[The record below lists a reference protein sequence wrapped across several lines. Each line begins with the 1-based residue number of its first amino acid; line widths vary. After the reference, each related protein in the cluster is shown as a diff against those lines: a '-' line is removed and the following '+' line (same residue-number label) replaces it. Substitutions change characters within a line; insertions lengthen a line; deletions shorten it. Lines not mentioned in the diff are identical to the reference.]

1 MIKLCKWLLFS
12 VLSFFCLSQKAS
24 AQVTDL
30 SVEFTGT
37 QPAEVLVGSA
47 FAITGRVFHVDANST
62 NVPGGETVIATV
74 ELKDPDGQIISTH
87 IQTWDGFTSAT
98 PNPELDNDDV
108 TTARQV
114 IFFMPWYQA
123 QKWTETALWSVTIR
137 VQGAALENNP
147 LNNQVTHTFSLVIP
161 NLQVTAVSTQSDDYL
176 PGSDIYPVV
185 VVRNDAAVRTQEGV
199 FFPLVVRLLENGII
213 VDQESVTLPSTP
225 LGLTP
230 SLEAETDTPQI
241 TMPPL
246 RLPGDANPD
255 SAWSIEAVVDPAFA
269 AGDQIIH
276 ETVED
281 AEGSDNRMEI
291 PVIVDPGV
299 VTLAVE
305 QDSFYGDTGTYRG
318 LDPVRISFT
327 IRHTGTSLLTGDF
340 TARVLLSE
348 DDSFMGSEDFVLRE
362 FDVGENGLGANLR
375 PNETIHLDWIQ
386 QLPDNLEGDYYLG
399 VTIANQDFPLDNTP
413 VITLVSEN
421 SGITNL
427 VTESARMSERP
438 HASRDGRLVVYEQT
452 DQNGVQQIFYQD
464 LVVGGP
470 STLISSSFLN
480 PNIGGN
486 GDSLRPRISGDGT
499 TIVFHSKAYDL
510 IPGDGNDHED
520 IFLYKI
526 YNQQII
532 RAEGLG
538 GTEPNEGSFYPDIN
552 RDGNFVVFESD
563 ATNLSTNGNSSTGRQ
578 VFLWDL
584 TNPLDP
590 QIKSLT
596 QGNKASKT
604 PKIDDNASNVVFV
617 SDATDLSD
625 QNFTNDV
632 DTNGE
637 TDVFLLRLE
646 DNYLARVNRPSD
658 SFLGLFASNIEAMG
672 GPSDQVEIS
681 GDGETIVFRSEA
693 TNLLLL
699 KGISSIRVD
708 RGGVGYFGN
717 PSIVVTD
724 SNGTGSGAIL
734 SLSNGINSYGQIQ
747 SSGVR
752 IVNPGINYVDPIVSV
767 IPDPNFPA
775 PRDTAVI
782 TAFISHPEGDIY
794 RVKTTDVLLSQT
806 NIPLNRVSEKNEVG
820 GNMPSREPSISEDGR
835 TIVYATKSSNFLDSN
850 VTRSDGRVYFS
861 NPTEQATATAI
872 LVGGIGEIEIQNPG
886 LGYQNGFLK
895 IEDFS
900 GNGSGAIASYQ
911 VDTLG
916 RISSILMVSE
926 GENYD
931 LDTTTVSVDNPRG
944 GTSFEAGLIRFEQV
958 AGSIADRTGGALVHR
973 VEMVNN
979 GAGYQEAVATARGLD
994 SLISIQGDGVDIDQ
1008 DGYPDAKIDQTK
1020 IHIGSRG
1027 EVFLEQSFGI
1037 EILSTA
1043 SLANTTLTIADTN
1056 RTIEVDFAINA
1067 TTALTTV
1074 GYTAGDSL
1082 TDIRD
1087 RITNIIRTQWA
1098 FPQSLLSGPQIENNA
1113 SGSTSFTFS
1122 ALTGKF
1128 TTNNPSS
1135 VLITPRSNML
1145 FSGSGFTR
1153 ATPVIAPAP
1162 SIFGFSEVLTSS
1174 NIDSTGSNRPSL
1186 IVPADN
1192 ETDDIYLFDLDTNES
1207 ERVSLSSF
1215 GFPVN
1220 YLPSMASTM
1229 PSNRFPIISGDGRH
1243 IFFSSDAEGQA
1254 GLAFTTSN
1262 QNSLDGNNV
1271 RDIYHRNRQLSKL
1284 ANSLTDVQ
1292 ILFPSSE
1299 LNFSFGSSAT
1309 IPVVVDVKE
1318 NISAVSFM
1326 GIFVDNDFV
1335 GYMSSFSVGNTLNT
1349 GRYTYLLNNSNF
1361 YNSQVTGQGTHE
1373 ISVLAF
1379 DRRSNVVGSSSTI
1392 ITMNNFEGSL
1402 NPTVEMVDPVF
1413 DSITSTSTIPL
1424 LAKGSDADGNFIG
1437 VQFYVNGKPEGKKLF
1452 RASSESPEATNY
1464 TLQWSPQQPGN
1475 FSFFALGWDNSGNYV
1490 SSAIYNISSTTG
1502 SDPPAVEITK
1512 PFKTIDLNS
1521 SFIVLDS
1528 TTGSIIDVNLTEPIG
1543 SGYFT
1548 MPNVS
1553 VTGLGAGAKITP
1565 IVDWNVSSLDYGKV
1579 TKLTV
1584 ASSGQG
1590 YDLLDT
1596 SIRVT
1601 PVVQSTKLGEEASI
1615 STYYELN
1622 ASGDL
1627 QSTRYYIGTR
1637 FDGKLQTGSGY
1648 VTAPN
1653 FRPRTIST
1661 PGRLPL
1667 RPPSTGET
1675 TTSVLPLDVTLPAPP
1690 SYPAARISGGFNH
1703 SPLYL
1708 EANVSSQNANIS
1720 EVRLSING
1728 EVSEESVKTSPPYV
1742 FPVYLDDPMEY
1753 SIVVLVKDDNGNVS
1767 SSEPLTFDCREM
1779 VESSPIA
1786 FFEGPKEESL
1796 QVGSTMTLTAMASSE
1811 SGINNVEFFLDAK
1824 SLGFAQKQNDSNF
1837 YSMVVDLTSMS
1848 EGAHEVSMVARDF
1861 LGNQVG
1867 SFPDSMTNIQS
1878 KLNKILKIRSASN
1891 VGLPNGSILAPKTST
1906 LLGFQQG
1913 DLTSYEKGSIVNV
1926 FIKAESSA
1934 TSELA
1939 EIKLFSNGT
1948 PVDFTGQ
1955 NGTFESLMH
1964 DPQSTSHELGYYEF
1978 SFEANSTGIKNIS
1991 VTLIDNYGNQ
2001 NVIDETIQIQVIG
2014 NVGSTP
2020 SVINLTSPYKPQMGQ
2035 VWQPG
2040 ERDIDEYSVDEITS
2054 ITLGSSI
2061 PIVAFAIDEDKDF
2074 ETLRFFVDNIPL
2086 TDEIGIPLTVPFP
2099 DQHPFS
2105 TVWEANETGI
2115 FNFYAMG
2122 KDKTGNI
2129 SMSNLSTVEVLPT
2142 FDQVPDKPY
2151 FSGNRKL
2158 ALATASLT
2166 SDGKILNV
2174 NIIAGENG
2182 NGYISE
2188 PKVVFDNFGTGGSGA
2203 SAIAKIDPLSKQV
2216 IEIEIVDHGNNY
2228 QIAPKIYLQGGFVD
2242 LVASGAHAVAE
2253 VIRLLGPPFDPPT
2266 AGIADTFVS
2275 FSGFGYSSA
2284 PNVTVVHP
2292 RGIEA
2297 SLSAVM
2303 EPSPFFG
2310 QQVASLRI
2318 DNPGQNYNPINLNE
2332 ITFSGGLGI
2341 ESETFESTVND
2352 PDGAIIK
2359 TEFVAAGG
2367 GFFWKF
2373 EDRALPPFKGEWN
2386 GPVPGEYHLFSI
2398 AHDNLGNISTSQ
2410 KIVQNV
2416 VRPLAPLVSFAPLNV
2431 ALATPVFTSS
2441 GSISNIILD
2450 YNGSGYNT
2458 VPQVFIDGD
2467 GEGASASAVINYE
2480 TGEVVSVVILNSGT
2494 GYSDAQ
2500 IYFIGGLEKGKNE
2513 PEVVLGETIS
2523 LRASALDHD
2532 GQVVRLSLV
2541 IDGDKV
2547 NPKQADDILDP
2558 QFQPGSFQYNGSDPE
2573 YIVQYTPNS
2582 LGFIELMVE
2591 AVDDEGKSTYSN
2603 PLRYKIT
2610 NGSVPIVEM
2619 VTPIPNSKWSIGY
2632 DQNRSIRLVA
2642 NASDPDWAFN
2652 NDVNETSKINGV
2664 MFFAN
2669 DRFAGEGQRIPFTS
2683 HYFFDWLPKSAG
2695 AYKINAYV
2703 VDSQGGFT
2711 YLDQIEDLPNVNTNR
2726 GNIAVSAPVEVEII
2740 PRTDSKLPFVD
2751 LVYPSEDMQITS
2763 NSEIRLVAVAS
2774 DPDDSVETIQ
2784 LFVNGEAYGAEIN
2797 TDKSNSFSAQSFGLN
2812 WGPLGKTGIF
2822 SLMVRAKDTSGNLSF
2837 SSPVFVSV
2845 SVGNDYSPIISLGPL
2860 SGSYQV
2866 GSIVSLSA
2874 TGVDVANSSSGF
2886 GVIEEVR
2893 FFANGIQ
2900 LGTPDFQFPY
2910 LQNWFPE
2917 TRGTYELFAQVRDNE
2932 NNVRVSPIELVEIKD
2947 FELITF
2953 DMTDVELEQQEGRYG
2968 VYDGST
2974 ISVSVSASGESTELS
2989 RLNNVTLYANGK
3001 VAGSM
3006 RSVPVFYGN
3015 GILQKISY
3023 TIDWN
3028 VDYTNYADKN
3038 GQVLLVAYSEDP
3050 EIFSNTQ
3057 LINIFS
3063 PDPYNPASIA
3073 TNLGISMDSSERA
3086 KFDTLVSQ
3094 NNQDVQK
3101 AYSLYLQQLTSSS
3114 LLSQYIDIVA
3124 AHHITLGYFHNSYTS
3139 FIEGKAFIIP
3149 TSDQWLRNYIDLLL
3163 FSPEYQSAFGPVP
3176 YMVGAASRANSI
3188 DYGQNRRNFVR
3199 QCYQNKYSK
3208 ETSLQQT
3215 IQGSSRMLSFWENY
3229 EDGYWELRGG
3239 RPDDSIDSP
3248 PRRDAMP
3255 IEQTGGDNNFSS
3267 GNLTVNEIVGYL
3279 GPESGHCA
3287 VDLIFNLAKEY
3298 SLEGGLPY
3306 IIGSEPYRES
3316 IYKIVV
3322 LLFILMEEEA
3332 RSFSPSEIESLTTLS
3347 VDQAISKILIDYRY
3361 QLKFNQIINEATEL
3375 NFDWKITDWFGHF
3388 FDLEYPWIF
3397 HAQIGW
3403 LYYSKATLDEGFWAY
3418 SEGLGWWW
3426 SNKPQFSIDAAIGK
3440 NHRYVF
3446 LSRENEWVALDFSA
3460 SNGTKRY
3467 YSFSLNDYIDF

>member
-1 MIKLCKWLLFS
+1 MIKLSKLLFFS
-12 VLSFFCLSQKAS
+12 ILSFFCLGQKAS

-30 SVEFTGT
+30 SIEFTGT

-62 NVPGGETVIATV
+62 AVPSGETVIATV

-87 IQTWDGFTSAT
+87 IQTWDGFTPAT
-98 PNPELDNDDV
+98 PNPELDNDNV

-114 IFFMPWYQA
+114 IFSIPWSQA

-147 LNNQVTHTFSLVIP
+147 TNNQATHTFSLVIP
-161 NLQVTAVSTQSDDYL
+161 NLQVTSLATQFNDYL
-176 PGSDIYPVV
+176 PGTDIYPLV
-185 VVRNDAAVRTQEGV
+185 VVRNDSAVRTQEGV
-199 FFPLVVRLLENGII
+199 FFPLVVRLLENGTI
-213 VDQESVTLPSTP
+213 VDEESVILPFASG
-225 LGLTP
+225 GLTP
-230 SLEAETDTPQI
+230 VLEAESDTGEI

-246 RLPGDANPD
+246 RLPDNANPN
-255 SAWSIEAVVDPAFA
+255 STWSVEAVVDPSFETI
-269 AGDQIIH
+269 GHIIH
-276 ETVED
+276 ETIED
-281 AEGSDNRMEI
+281 GEGSDNRMEI
-291 PVIVDPGV
+291 PLFVDPGE
-299 VTLAVE
+299 VTLSVD
-305 QDSFYGDTGTYRG
+305 QDSFYGDTGTFRG
-318 LDPVRISFT
+318 LDPVRISFS
-327 IRHTGTSLLTGDF
+327 IRHTGTSLLTGEF

-348 DDSFMGSEDFVLRE
+348 DDSFTDNEDFVLRE
-362 FDVGENGLGANLR
+362 FNVGESGLGANLR
-375 PNETIHLDWIQ
+375 PNETINLDWIQ

-399 VTIANQDFPLDNTP
+399 VTIANQNFPLDNTP

-421 SGITNL
+421 NGITSL
-427 VTESARMSERP
+427 VTDTSGMAERP
-438 HASRDGRLVVYEQT
+438 HTSNDGRFVVYEQT
-452 DQNGVQQIFYQD
+452 DLNGYQQIYYHD
-464 LVVGGP
+464 LVVGGSP
-470 STLISSSFLN
+470 TLISSSFLN
-480 PNIGGN
+480 PNTGAN
-486 GDSLRPRISGDGT
+486 GDSLRPRISGDGS
-499 TIVFHSKAYDL
+499 TIVFHSIASNL
-510 IPGDGNDHED
+510 VPGDGNNHED
-520 IFLYKI
+520 VFLYKI

-532 RAEGLG
+532 RAEGFG
-538 GTEPNEGSFYPDIN
+538 GNEANEGSFYPDIN
-552 RDGNFVVFESD
+552 QDGNFVVFESD
-563 ATNLSTNGNSSTGRQ
+563 ATNLNSNGNSSTGRQ
-578 VFLWDL
+578 IFLWDL

-625 QNFTNDV
+625 RNFTNDV

-658 SFLGLFASNIEAMG
+658 TFLGFFASNIEAMG

-699 KGISSIRVD
+699 KGISNIRVD

-734 SLSNGINSYGQIQ
+734 SLSSGINSYGQIQ

-752 IVNPGINYVDPIVSV
+752 IVHPGINYVDPIVSV

-775 PRDTAVI
+775 PRDTALV

-794 RVKTTDVLLSQT
+794 RVKTSDVLLSQS
-806 NIPLNRVSEKNEVG
+806 NIPLSRVSEKNEVG

-835 TIVYATKSSNFLDSN
+835 TIVYATKSSNLLDSN

-872 LVGGIGEIEIQNPG
+872 LVGGIGEVEIQNPG

-916 RISSILMVSE
+916 RISSILMVSG

-931 LDTTTVSVDNPRG
+931 LDTTIISVDNPRG
-944 GTSFEAGLIRFEQV
+944 GTGFEAGAIRFEQV
-958 AGSIADRTGGALVHR
+958 AGSVANRTGGALVHR

-979 GAGYQEAVATARGLD
+979 GAGYQEVVTTARGLD
-994 SLISIQGDGVDIDQ
+994 TLISIQGDGVDIDQ
-1008 DGYPDAKIDQTK
+1008 DGYPDAKIDQSK
-1020 IHIGSRG
+1020 IHIGSQG
-1027 EVFLEQSFGI
+1027 EVFLEQSFDV

-1043 SLANTTLTIADTN
+1043 SLANTTLTIADKTG
-1056 RTIEVDFAINA
+1056 TIAVDFVLNAA
-1067 TTALTTV
+1067 TTLTTV
-1074 GYTAGDSL
+1074 GYTASDSL

-1087 RITNIIRTQWA
+1087 RIINIIRTQWA
-1098 FPQSLLSGPQIENNA
+1098 FPESLLSGPQIENNS
-1113 SGSTSFTFS
+1113 SGDTTFTFS

-1135 VLITPRSNML
+1135 ILITPKSNML
-1145 FSGSGFTR
+1145 FSGFGFTR
-1153 ATPVIAPAP
+1153 ATPVIAPSP
-1162 SIFGFSEVLTSS
+1162 SIFGFSEVLTAG
-1174 NIDSTGSNRPSL
+1174 NFDSAGSNRSSL
-1186 IVPADN
+1186 TVLTDN
-1192 ETDDIYLFDLDTNES
+1192 ETDDIYLFDLDTNEN

-1220 YLPSMASTM
+1220 YIPSTASTM

-1243 IFFSSDAEGQA
+1243 IFFSSDAEGEA

-1262 QNSLDGNNV
+1262 QNSLDGNNA
-1271 RDIYHRNRQLSKL
+1271 RDIYHRNRQLSKV
-1284 ANSLTDVQ
+1284 ANNLTDVQ

-1318 NISAVSFM
+1318 NISAVSYV

-1335 GYMSSFSVGNTLNT
+1335 GFMSSFSAGNILNT

-1392 ITMNNFEGSL
+1392 ITMNDFEGSL

-1437 VQFYVNGKPEGKKLF
+1437 VQFYVNGQPEGKKLF

-1490 SSAIYNISSTTG
+1490 SSTIYNISSTTG

-1548 MPNVS
+1548 MPKVS
-1553 VTGLGAGAKITP
+1553 VTGLGTGAKITP
-1565 IVDWNVSSLDYGKV
+1565 IVDWNISSLDYGKI

-1584 ASSGQG
+1584 ESSGQG

-1601 PVVQSTKLGEEASI
+1601 PVVQSTKLGEEATI

-1637 FDGKLQTGSGY
+1637 FDGKLLTGSGY
-1648 VTAPN
+1648 VTAPK

-1667 RPPSTGET
+1667 EPPSTGET
-1675 TTSVLPLDVTLPAPP
+1675 TTNVLPLDVTLPAPP

-1779 VESSPIA
+1779 IESSPIA

-1811 SGINNVEFFLDAK
+1811 SGINNVEFFLNAK
-1824 SLGFAQKQNDSNF
+1824 SLGFAEKQNDSNF
-1837 YSMVVDLTSMS
+1837 YSMVVDLKSMS
-1848 EGAHEVSMVARDF
+1848 EGAHEVSLVARDF

-1867 SFPDSMTNIQS
+1867 SFPDSMTNIES
-1878 KLNKILKIRSASN
+1878 KLNKILNIRSASS
-1891 VGLPNGSILAPKTST
+1891 VGSPNGSILAPKTST

-1926 FIKAESSA
+1926 LIKAEPSD
-1934 TSELA
+1934 TSEIA

-1948 PVDFTGQ
+1948 PVDFTGP
-1955 NGTFESLMH
+1955 NGIFESLMH

-1978 SFEANSTGIKNIS
+1978 SFEADTTGTKNIS

-2001 NVIDETIQIQVIG
+2001 NVIDETIKIQVIG

-2020 SVINLTSPYKPQMGQ
+2020 SIINLMSPYKPQMGR

-2086 TDEIGIPLTVPFP
+2086 TDELGIPLTVPFP

-2122 KDKTGNI
+2122 KDKSGNI

-2166 SDGKILNV
+2166 SGGKISKV

-2216 IEIEIVDHGNNY
+2216 REIEIVDHGNNY
-2228 QIAPKIYLQGGFVD
+2228 QIAPKIYLEGGFTD

-2253 VIRLLGPPFDPPT
+2253 VIRLLVPPFDPPY
-2266 AGIADTFVS
+2266 GIADTFVS

-2292 RGIEA
+2292 RGTEA

-2352 PDGAIIK
+2352 SDGAIIK

-2416 VRPLAPLVSFAPLNV
+2416 VMPLAPVVSFAPLNV

-2450 YNGSGYNT
+2450 YNGSGYNS

-2480 TGEVVSVVILNSGT
+2480 TGEVVSVVISNSGT

-2500 IYFIGGLEKGKNE
+2500 VYFIGGLEKGKNE

-2541 IDGDKV
+2541 INGDKV

-2582 LGFIELMVE
+2582 LGFIELMIE
-2591 AVDDEGKSTYSN
+2591 AVDDEGKITYSN

-2610 NGSVPIVEM
+2610 NGSVPTVEM
-2619 VTPIPNSKWSIGY
+2619 ITPMEGSKWSIGY
-2632 DQNRSIRLVA
+2632 DQNHPIRLVA
-2642 NASDPDWAFN
+2642 DARDPDWAFN

-2683 HYFFDWLPKSAG
+2683 HYSLDWLPKSEG
-2695 AYKINAYV
+2695 VYKINAYAI
-2703 VDSQGGFT
+2703 DSQGGFT
-2711 YLDQIEDLPNVNTNR
+2711 YLDQIEDLPNVNSNR
-2726 GNIAVSAPVEVEII
+2726 GNITVSAPIELEVI
-2740 PRTDSKLPFVD
+2740 PRTDSKLPQVD
-2751 LVYPSEDMQITS
+2751 LVYPNEDLQITS
-2763 NSEIRLVAVAS
+2763 TSEIRLVAAAS

-2784 LFVNGEAYGAEIN
+2784 FFVNGEPYGADLSF
-2797 TDKSNSFSAQSFGLN
+2797 DKSRSSNSQSFGVN
-2812 WGPLGKTGIF
+2812 WGPKGKTGIF
-2822 SLMVRAKDTSGNLSF
+2822 SIMVRAEDASGNLSY
-2837 SSPVFVSV
+2837 SSPVILSV
-2845 SVGNDYSPIISLGPL
+2845 SSGNDFLPRIELGNL
-2860 SGSYQV
+2860 SDSYQL
-2866 GSIVSLSA
+2866 GSVVNLFA
-2874 TGVDVANSSSGF
+2874 TGVDEANSSSKY
-2886 GVIEEVR
+2886 GVIEEVS
-2893 FFANGIQ
+2893 FFVNGAR
-2900 LGTPDFQFPY
+2900 LGLPDKQYPY
-2910 LQNWFPE
+2910 LQDWLPE
-2917 TRGTYELFAQVRDNE
+2917 NSGTYELFAQVLDNE
-2932 NNVRVSPIELVEIKD
+2932 NNVMVSPLRTVEI
-2947 FELITF
+2947 E
-2953 DMTDVELEQQEGRYG
+2953 DVELISFNIAEMELEEKDGIFG
-2968 VYDGST
+2968 LYDGST
-2974 ISVSVSASGESTELS
+2974 ISISVSADGESTELS
-2989 RLNNVTLYANGK
+2989 RLTTVSLYANGK
-3001 VAGSM
+3001 LLGNM
-3006 RSVPVFYGN
+3006 QSVPVFYAN
-3015 GILQKISY
+3015 GILKKISY
-3023 TIDWN
+3023 TFAWN
-3028 VDYTNYADKN
+3028 VDYANYADKN
-3038 GQVLLVAYSEDP
+3038 GQILLIAVSNDP
-3050 EIFSNTQ
+3050 SVYSNTRVV
-3057 LINIFS
+3057 NVFT

-3073 TNLGISMDSSERA
+3073 GALGVPMDSLERA
-3086 KFDTLVSQ
+3086 KFDDLLAQNSQ
-3094 NNQDVQK
+3094 DPKESMIDYLNQIG
-3101 AYSLYLQQLTSSS
+3101 SSS

-3124 AHHITLGYFHNSYTS
+3124 AHKISLGYFHKSYAS
-3139 FIEGKAFIIP
+3139 FLEAKNFIA
-3149 TSDQWLRNYIDLLL
+3149 TTTDQWLRGYIDYLL
-3163 FSPEYQSAFGPVP
+3163 FSSEYQSAFGPVP
-3176 YMVGAASRANSI
+3176 YLVGAASRSSSI
-3188 DYGQNRRNFVR
+3188 NYAENRRNFVR
-3199 QCYQNKYSK
+3199 QCYKNKYAK
-3208 ETSLQQT
+3208 ETSFQQLM
-3215 IQGSSRMLSFWENY
+3215 QGSSRMLSFWENY
-3229 EDGYWELRGG
+3229 EPGYWEILGG
-3239 RPDDSIDSP
+3239 RPDESIDSP
-3248 PRRDAMP
+3248 PRRDSMP

-3279 GPESGHCA
+3279 GPEAGHCA
-3287 VDLIFNLAKEY
+3287 VDLIFNLSKEY
-3298 SLEGGLPY
+3298 RLEGGLPY
-3306 IIGSEPYRES
+3306 ILGSDPYRDNV
-3316 IYKIVV
+3316 YKIVV
-3322 LLFILMEEEA
+3322 LFFILMEDELS
-3332 RSFSPSEIESLTTLS
+3332 SFSSSEVARLTTLS
-3347 VDQAISKILIDYRY
+3347 FDQAMLSILSDYRY
-3361 QLKFNQIINEATEL
+3361 QLKFNQFINESEPRGNA
-3375 NFDWKITDWFGHF
+3375 WKETKWFGYF
-3388 FDLEYPWIF
+3388 EDNSYPWVYHIEL
-3397 HAQIGW
+3397 GW
-3403 LYYSKATLDEGFWAY
+3403 LYYGGATLNGGFWLF
-3418 SEGLGWWW
+3418 SDKLGWLWTD
-3426 SNKPQFSIDAAIGK
+3426 KAQFSYDSENGK
-3440 NHRYVF
+3440 DYRLIFH
-3446 LSRENEWVALDFSA
+3446 SRENTWIALA
-3460 SNGTKRY
+3460 SSGSTPATRY
-3467 YSFSLNDYIDF
+3467 YSYKLGEYISF

>member
-1 MIKLCKWLLFS
+1 MNKLCKLFLFS
-12 VLSFFCLSQKAS
+12 VLSFFCFDQKAS

-30 SVEFTGT
+30 SIEFTGT

-47 FAITGRVFHVDANST
+47 FAITGRVFHIDANST
-62 NVPGGETVIATV
+62 DVPGGETVIATV

-87 IQTWDGFTSAT
+87 IQTWDGFTPAT
-98 PNPELDNDDV
+98 PNPELDNDSL
-108 TTARQV
+108 TTTKQV
-114 IFFMPWYQA
+114 IFSIPWSQA

-147 LNNQVTHTFSLVIP
+147 ANNQATHTFSLVIP
-161 NLQVTAVSTQSDDYL
+161 NLQVTSLATQFNDYL
-176 PGSDIYPVV
+176 PGTDIYPVV
-185 VVRNDAAVRTQEGV
+185 VVRNDSAVRTQEGV
-199 FFPLVVRLLENGII
+199 FFPLVVRLLQNGTVI
-213 VDQESVTLPSTP
+213 DEESVVLPFAEG
-225 LGLTP
+225 GLTP
-230 SLEAETDTPQI
+230 SIEAETDTGEI

-246 RLPGDANPD
+246 RLPADASPD
-255 SAWSIEAVVDPAFA
+255 STWTIQAVVDPAFA
-269 AGDQIIH
+269 VPEHIIH
-276 ETVED
+276 ETIED
-281 AEGSDNRMEI
+281 GEGSDNRMAI
-291 PVIVDPGV
+291 PITVDPGN
-299 VTLAVE
+299 VTLTVE
-305 QDSFYGDTGTYRG
+305 QDSFYGDIGTFNG
-318 LDPVRISFT
+318 LDPIRISFS
-327 IRHTGTSLLTGDF
+327 IRHTGTALLSGEF

-348 DDSFMGSEDFVLRE
+348 DDAFTDSDDFVLRE
-362 FDVGENGLGANLR
+362 FNVGQSGLGANLR
-375 PNETIHLDWIQ
+375 PNETIYLDWIQ

-399 VTIANQDFPLDNTP
+399 VTIANQNFPLDNTP

-421 SGITNL
+421 NGITSL
-427 VTESARMSERP
+427 VTDTSGMAERP
-438 HASRDGRLVVYEQT
+438 HTSKDGRFVVYEQT
-452 DQNGVQQIFYQD
+452 DENGIQQIYYQD
-464 LVVGGP
+464 LVVGGA
-470 STLISSSFLN
+470 STLISNSFLN
-480 PNIGGN
+480 PNTGAN
-486 GDSLRPRISGDGT
+486 GDSLRPRISGDGS
-499 TIVFHSKAYDL
+499 TIVFHSIASNL
-510 IPGDGNDHED
+510 VPGDGNNHED
-520 IFLYKI
+520 VFLYKI

-532 RAEGLG
+532 RAEGFG
-538 GTEPNEGSFYPDIN
+538 GNEANEGSFYPDIN
-552 RDGNFVVFESD
+552 QDGNFVVFESD
-563 ATNLSTNGNSSTGRQ
+563 ATNLNSNGNSSTGRQ
-578 VFLWDL
+578 IFLWDL

-590 QIKSLT
+590 QVKSLT
-596 QGNKASKT
+596 QGNKASKA

-625 QNFTNDV
+625 RNFTSDV
-632 DTNGE
+632 DTNGV

-646 DNYLARVNRPSD
+646 DNYLTRVNRPSD
-658 SFLGLFASNIEAMG
+658 TFLGIFASNIEAMG

-775 PRDTAVI
+775 PRDSAVVR
-782 TAFISHPEGDIY
+782 AFISHPEGDIY
-794 RVKTTDVLLSQT
+794 RVRTSDALLLQT

-835 TIVYATKSSNFLDSN
+835 TIVYATKSSNLLDSN
-850 VTRSDGRVYFS
+850 VTRSDGKVYFS

-911 VDTLG
+911 VDTWG
-916 RISSILMVSE
+916 RISSILMVSG

-931 LDTTTVSVDNPRG
+931 LDTTTISVDNPRG
-944 GTSFEAGLIRFEQV
+944 GTGFEAGVIRFEQV
-958 AGSIADRTGGALVHR
+958 AGSVANRTGGALVHR

-994 SLISIQGDGVDIDQ
+994 SLVSIQGDGVDIDQ
-1008 DGYPDAKIDQTK
+1008 DGHPDAKIDQSK
-1020 IHIGSRG
+1020 IHIGSQG
-1027 EVFLEQSFGI
+1027 EVFLEQSFDV
-1037 EILSTA
+1037 EILSTT

-1056 RTIEVDFAINA
+1056 RIIEVDFALNA
-1067 TTALTTV
+1067 ATALTTV

-1082 TDIRD
+1082 TDIRG

-1098 FPQSLLSGPQIENNA
+1098 FPGSLQSGPQIENNA
-1113 SGSTSFTFS
+1113 SGGASFTFS

-1135 VLITPRSNML
+1135 ILITPKSNML

-1174 NIDSTGSNRPSL
+1174 NIDSTSSNRPYL
-1186 IVPADN
+1186 LVPTDN
-1192 ETDDIYLFDLDTNES
+1192 ETDDVYLFDLDTNET

-1220 YLPSMASTM
+1220 YIPSTASTM

-1243 IFFSSDAEGQA
+1243 VFFSSDAEGEA

-1271 RDIYHRNRQLSKL
+1271 RDIYHRNRQLSKV
-1284 ANSLTDVQ
+1284 ANNLTDVE

-1335 GYMSSFSVGNTLNT
+1335 GFMSSFGAGNTLNT

-1379 DRRSNVVGSSSTI
+1379 DSQSNVVGSSSTI
-1392 ITMNNFEGSL
+1392 ITMNDFEGSL

-1437 VQFYVNGKPEGKKLF
+1437 VQFYVNGQPEGKKLF

-1502 SDPPAVEITK
+1502 SDPPAVEITQ
-1512 PFKTIDLNS
+1512 PFQTIDLNS

-1548 MPNVS
+1548 MPKVS
-1553 VTGLGAGAKITP
+1553 VTGLGTGAKITP
-1565 IVDWNVSSLDYGKV
+1565 IVDWDVGSLDYGKV

-1584 ASSGQG
+1584 ESPGQG
-1590 YDLLDT
+1590 YDSVDT

-1601 PVVQSTKLGEEASI
+1601 PVVQSTKLGEEARV

-1627 QSTRYYIGTR
+1627 QSTRYYIGER
-1637 FDGKLQTGSGY
+1637 FDGKLLTGSGY
-1648 VTAPN
+1648 VTAPT

-1667 RPPSTGET
+1667 ESPSLGEST
-1675 TTSVLPLDVTLPAPP
+1675 TNVLPFDVSLPAPP
-1690 SYPAARISGGFNH
+1690 SYPTARISGGFNH

-1708 EANVSSQNANIS
+1708 EANVSSQISNIA

-1753 SIVVLVKDDNGNVS
+1753 SIVVLVKDDNGNIS
-1767 SSEPLTFDCREM
+1767 SSKSLTFDCREM

-1824 SLGFAQKQNDSNF
+1824 SLGFAEKQNDSNF
-1837 YSMVVDLTSMS
+1837 YSMVVDLKSLS
-1848 EGAHEVSMVARDF
+1848 EGAHEVSLVARDF

-1867 SFPDSMTNIQS
+1867 SFPESMTNIQS
-1878 KLNKILKIRSASN
+1878 KLNKTLNIRSASN
-1891 VGLPNGSILAPKTST
+1891 VGLPDGSILAPKTST
-1906 LLGFQQG
+1906 LLGFQQD

-1926 FIKAESSA
+1926 LIKAESSV
-1934 TSELA
+1934 TSEIA
-1939 EIKLFSNGT
+1939 EIKLFSNGR
-1948 PVDFTGQ
+1948 PVDFTGP
-1955 NGTFESLMH
+1955 NGIFESLMH
-1964 DPQSTSHELGYYEF
+1964 DPQSTSHGLGYYEF
-1978 SFEANSTGIKNIS
+1978 SFEANSTGTKNIS

-2001 NVIDETIQIQVIG
+2001 NVIDETIKIQVIG

-2020 SVINLTSPYKPQMGQ
+2020 SIINLTSPYKPQMGR

-2040 ERDIDEYSVDEITS
+2040 ERDIDEYAVDEITS

-2061 PIVAFAIDEDKDF
+2061 PIVAFATDEDKDF
-2074 ETLRFFVDNIPL
+2074 ETLRFFVDNTPL
-2086 TDEIGIPLTVPFP
+2086 TDEIGVPITVPFP

-2105 TVWEANETGI
+2105 TLWEANETGI

-2122 KDKTGNI
+2122 KDKSGNI
-2129 SMSNLSTVEVLPT
+2129 SISNLSTVEVLPA
-2142 FDQVPDKPY
+2142 FDQVPDQPY

-2166 SDGKILNV
+2166 ADGKISNV
-2174 NIIAGENG
+2174 NIISGENG
-2182 NGYISE
+2182 NGYTSE
-2188 PKVVFDNFGTGGSGA
+2188 PKVIFENFGTGGSGA

-2216 IEIEIVDHGNNY
+2216 REIEIVNHGNNY

-2253 VIRLLGPPFDPPT
+2253 VTGLLPPFFSPPH
-2266 AGIADTFVS
+2266 GIAATFVS

-2292 RGIEA
+2292 SGTEA

-2352 PDGAIIK
+2352 SDGAIIK

-2373 EDRALPPFKGEWN
+2373 ENRALPPYKGEWN

-2416 VRPLAPLVSFAPLNV
+2416 VMPLAPVVSFAPLNV
-2431 ALATPVFTSS
+2431 ALATPVFNSS
-2441 GSISNIILD
+2441 GGISNIVLD

-2458 VPQVFIDGD
+2458 VPQIFIDGD
-2467 GEGASASAVINYE
+2467 GEGASATAVINYE
-2480 TGEVVSVVILNSGT
+2480 TGEVVSVVISNSGT

-2500 IYFIGGLEKGKNE
+2500 VYFIGGLEKEKNE

-2523 LRASALDHD
+2523 LRASALDYD
-2532 GQVVRLSLV
+2532 GQVVRLALV
-2541 IDGDKV
+2541 INGDKV

-2582 LGFIELMVE
+2582 LGFIELMIE
-2591 AVDDEGKSTYSN
+2591 AVDDEGKITYSN

-2610 NGSVPIVEM
+2610 NGSVPTVEM
-2619 VTPIPNSKWSIGY
+2619 ITPIEGSKWSIGY

-2642 NASDPDWAFN
+2642 DARDPDWAFN

-2669 DRFAGEGQRIPFTS
+2669 DRFAGEGQRIPYTS
-2683 HYFFDWLPKSAG
+2683 HYSLDWLPKSEG
-2695 AYKINAYV
+2695 VYKINAYAI
-2703 VDSQGGFT
+2703 DSQGGFT
-2711 YLDQIEDLPNVNTNR
+2711 YLGQIEDLPNVNTNR
-2726 GNIAVSAPVEVEII
+2726 GNITVSAPIEVEVI
-2740 PRTDSKLPFVD
+2740 PRTDSKLPIVD
-2751 LVYPSEDMQITS
+2751 LVYPSEDLQITS
-2763 NSEIRLVAVAS
+2763 TSEIRLVAAAS

-2784 LFVNGEAYGAEIN
+2784 FFVNGEPYGAELSL
-2797 TDKSNSFSAQSFGLN
+2797 DKSRSSNSQSFAVN
-2812 WGPLGKTGIF
+2812 WGPEGKTGIF
-2822 SLMVRAKDTSGNLSF
+2822 SLMVRAEDASGNLSF
-2837 SSPVFVSV
+2837 SPPVILSV
-2845 SVGNDYSPIISLGPL
+2845 SSGNNYLPMVELGNV
-2860 SGSYQV
+2860 SDSYQV
-2866 GSIVSLSA
+2866 GSLVNLSA
-2874 TGVDVANSSSGF
+2874 TGVDEANSNSMY

-2893 FFANGIQ
+2893 FFINGEL
-2900 LGTPDFQFPY
+2900 LGSPDLQYPY
-2910 LQNWFPE
+2910 LQDWRPE
-2917 TRGTYELFAQVRDNE
+2917 NSGIYDLFAQVRDNE
-2932 NNVRVSPIELVEIKD
+2932 NNVMVSSLKSVEIED
-2947 FELITF
+2947 VDLITF
-2953 DMTDVELEQQEGRYG
+2953 NMAEVELEEQEGIYG
-2968 VYDGST
+2968 LYDGST
-2974 ISVSVSASGESTELS
+2974 VSVSVRADGESTELS
-2989 RLNNVTLYANGK
+2989 RLNIVSLYANGK
-3001 VAGSM
+3001 LLGNM

-3023 TIDWN
+3023 TFEWN
-3028 VDYTNYADKN
+3028 VDYANYADKY
-3038 GQVLLVAYSEDP
+3038 GQILLIAVSSDP
-3050 EIFSNTQ
+3050 DVFSNTQ
-3057 LINIFS
+3057 LVNVFT
-3063 PDPYNPASIA
+3063 PDPYNPAGIA
-3073 TNLGISMDSSERA
+3073 DALGVAMDSSERA
-3086 KFDTLVSQ
+3086 KFDNLLTL
-3094 NNQDVQK
+3094 NNQDAKK
-3101 AYSLYLQQLTSSS
+3101 ALVAYLNEISASS

-3124 AHHITLGYFHNSYTS
+3124 AHKISLGYFHKSYAS
-3139 FIEGKAFIIP
+3139 FLEAKNFIAI
-3149 TSDQWLRNYIDLLL
+3149 TSDQWLRGYIDYLL

-3176 YMVGAASRANSI
+3176 YLVGSASRANSI
-3188 DYGQNRRNFVR
+3188 NYSENRRNFVQ
-3199 QCYQNKYSK
+3199 QCFQNKYSK
-3208 ETSLQQT
+3208 NTTFQQL

-3229 EDGYWELRGG
+3229 EPGYWEIRGG

-3279 GPESGHCA
+3279 GPEAGHCA
-3287 VDLIFNLAKEY
+3287 VDLIFNLSKEY
-3298 SLEGGLPY
+3298 KLEGGLPY
-3306 IIGSEPYRES
+3306 ILGSDPLRENV
-3316 IYKIVV
+3316 YKIVV
-3322 LLFILMEEEA
+3322 LLFILMEDDLS
-3332 RSFSPSEIESLTTLS
+3332 SFSSSEIASLTTLS
-3347 VDQAISKILIDYRY
+3347 FDQAMLSILNDYRY
-3361 QLKFNQIINEATEL
+3361 QLKFNQFMKESEPTRDSWRRTE
-3375 NFDWKITDWFGHF
+3375 WFGF
-3388 FDLEYPWIF
+3388 FIDTTYPWVY
-3397 HAQIGW
+3397 HVDLGW
-3403 LYYSKATLDEGFWAY
+3403 LFYGHATSSDGFWAY
-3418 SEGLGWWW
+3418 CEGLGWWW
-3426 SNKPQFSIDAAIGK
+3426 SNKTQFSLDSTNGK
-3440 NHRYVF
+3440 NNRYIF
-3446 LSRENEWVALDFSA
+3446 LSKENNWVALDFSKA
-3460 SNGTKRY
+3460 PPTKRY
-3467 YSFSLNDYIDF
+3467 YSYNLGEYISF

>member
-1 MIKLCKWLLFS
+1 MNKLSKLLLFS
-12 VLSFFCLSQKAS
+12 FLSFFCLGQIAS

-30 SVEFTGT
+30 SIEFTGT

-87 IQTWDGFTSAT
+87 IQTWDGFTPNT

-108 TTARQV
+108 TTTKQV
-114 IFFMPWYQA
+114 IFSIPWSQA
-123 QKWTETALWSVTIR
+123 QKWTESALWSVTIR

-147 LNNQVTHTFSLVIP
+147 ANNQATHTFSLVIP
-161 NLQVTAVSTQSDDYL
+161 NLQVTSLNTQFSDYL
-176 PGSDIYPVV
+176 PGSDIYPTV
-185 VVRNDAAVRTQEGV
+185 VVRNDSAVRTQEGV
-199 FFPLVVRLLENGII
+199 FFPLVVRLLQNGTVI
-213 VDQESVTLPSTP
+213 DEESVVLPFAAG
-225 LGLTP
+225 GLTP
-230 SLEAETDTPQI
+230 SIEAESDTGEI

-246 RLPGDANPD
+246 RLPADASLN
-255 SAWSIEAVVDPAFA
+255 STWTIQAVVDPAFA
-269 AGDQIIH
+269 LPEHIIH
-276 ETVED
+276 ETIED

-291 PVIVDPGV
+291 PISVDPGN
-299 VTLAVE
+299 VTLTVD
-305 QDSFYGDTGTYRG
+305 QDSFYGDTGTFNG
-318 LDPVRISFT
+318 LDPVRISFS
-327 IRHTGTSLLTGDF
+327 IRHSGTSLLSGEF

-348 DDSFMGSEDFVLRE
+348 DDSFTDNEDFILRE
-362 FDVGENGLGANLR
+362 FNVGQSGLGANLR

-399 VTIANQDFPLDNTP
+399 VTIANQNFPLDNTP

-421 SGITNL
+421 NGITSL
-427 VTESARMSERP
+427 VTDTSGMAERP
-438 HASRDGRLVVYEQT
+438 HTSKDGRFVVYEQT
-452 DQNGVQQIFYQD
+452 DFNGNQQIYYQD
-464 LVVGGP
+464 LLVGGSP
-470 STLISSSFLN
+470 TLISNSFLN
-480 PNIGGN
+480 PNTGAN
-486 GDSLRPRISGDGT
+486 GDSLRPRISGDGS
-499 TIVFHSKAYDL
+499 TIVFHSIASNL
-510 IPGDGNDHED
+510 VPGDGNNHED
-520 IFLYKI
+520 VFLYKI

-532 RAEGLG
+532 RAEGFG
-538 GTEPNEGSFYPDIN
+538 GNEANEGSFYPDIN
-552 RDGNFVVFESD
+552 QDGNFVVFESD
-563 ATNLSTNGNSSTGRQ
+563 ATNLNSNGNSSTGRQ
-578 VFLWDL
+578 IFLWDL

-625 QNFTNDV
+625 RNLTIDV

-646 DNYLARVNRPSD
+646 NNYLARVNRPSD
-658 SFLGLFASNIEAMG
+658 TFLGLFASNIEAMG

-699 KGISSIRVD
+699 KGISNIRVD

-747 SSGVR
+747 SSGVK

-775 PRDTAVI
+775 PRDTAVV

-794 RVKTTDVLLSQT
+794 RVKTADVLLPQS
-806 NIPLNRVSEKNEVG
+806 NIPLHRVSEKNEVG

-835 TIVYATKSSNFLDSN
+835 TIVYATKSSNLLDSN

-916 RISSILMVSE
+916 RISSILMVSG

-931 LDTTTVSVDNPRG
+931 LDTTIISVDNPRG
-944 GTSFEAGLIRFEQV
+944 GTGFEAGAIRFEQV
-958 AGSIADRTGGALVHR
+958 AGSVANRTGGALVHR

-979 GAGYQEAVATARGLD
+979 GAGYQEVVTTARGLD
-994 SLISIQGDGVDIDQ
+994 TLISIQGDGVDIDQ
-1008 DGYPDAKIDQTK
+1008 DGYPDAKIDQSK
-1020 IHIGSRG
+1020 IHIGSQG
-1027 EVFLEQSFGI
+1027 EVFLEQSFDV
-1037 EILSTA
+1037 EILSTT
-1043 SLANTTLTIADTN
+1043 SLANTTLTIADKT
-1056 RTIEVDFAINA
+1056 RTIAVDFALNA
-1067 TTALTTV
+1067 STALTTV
-1074 GYTAGDSL
+1074 GYTASDSL

-1098 FPQSLLSGPQIENNA
+1098 FPESLLSGPQIENNS
-1113 SGSTSFTFS
+1113 SGGTSFTFS

-1128 TTNNPSS
+1128 TINNPSS
-1135 VLITPRSNML
+1135 ILITPKSNML
-1145 FSGSGFTR
+1145 FSGFGFTR
-1153 ATPVIAPAP
+1153 ATPVIAPSP
-1162 SIFGFSEVLTSS
+1162 SIFGFSEVLTAG
-1174 NIDSTGSNRPSL
+1174 NIDSAGNNRPSL
-1186 IVPADN
+1186 TIPTDN

-1220 YLPSMASTM
+1220 YIPSTASTM

-1243 IFFSSDAEGQA
+1243 IFFSSDAEGEA

-1262 QNSLDGNNV
+1262 QNSLDGNSV
-1271 RDIYHRNRQLSKL
+1271 RDIYHRNRQLGKV
-1284 ANSLTDVQ
+1284 ANNLTDVR

-1318 NISAVSFM
+1318 NISAVSYM

-1335 GYMSSFSVGNTLNT
+1335 GYMSSFSAGNTLNT

-1379 DRRSNVVGSSSTI
+1379 DSRSNVVGSSSTI
-1392 ITMNNFEGSL
+1392 ITMNDFEGSL

-1437 VQFYVNGKPEGKKLF
+1437 VQFYVNGQPEGKKLF

-1490 SSAIYNISSTTG
+1490 SSDIYNISSTTG

-1548 MPNVS
+1548 MPKVS
-1553 VTGLGAGAKITP
+1553 VTGLGTGAKVIP
-1565 IVDWNVSSLDYGKV
+1565 IVDWNISSLDYGKI

-1584 ASSGQG
+1584 ESSGQG

-1601 PVVQSTKLGEEASI
+1601 PVVQSIKLGEEASI

-1637 FDGKLQTGSGY
+1637 FDGKLLTGSGY
-1648 VTAPN
+1648 VTAPK

-1667 RPPSTGET
+1667 EPPSPGET
-1675 TTSVLPLDVTLPAPP
+1675 TTNVLPLDVTLPAPP
-1690 SYPAARISGGFNH
+1690 SYPTARISGGFNH

-1708 EANVSSQNANIS
+1708 EANVSSQNANIA

-1753 SIVVLVKDDNGNVS
+1753 SIVVLVKDDSGNIS

-1779 VESSPIA
+1779 IESSPIA

-1796 QVGSTMTLTAMASSE
+1796 QVGSTMTLTTMASSE

-1824 SLGFAQKQNDSNF
+1824 SLGFAEKQNDSNF
-1837 YSMVVDLTSMS
+1837 YSMVVDLKSMS
-1848 EGAHEVSMVARDF
+1848 EGPHEVSLIARDF

-1878 KLNKILKIRSASN
+1878 KLNKILNIRSASN

-1926 FIKAESSA
+1926 LIKAESSA
-1934 TSELA
+1934 TSEIA
-1939 EIKLFSNGT
+1939 EIKLFSNGR
-1948 PVDFTGQ
+1948 PVDFTGP
-1955 NGTFESLMH
+1955 NGIFESLMH

-1978 SFEANSTGIKNIS
+1978 SFEANTTGTKNIS

-2001 NVIDETIQIQVIG
+2001 NVIDETIKIEVIG
-2014 NVGSTP
+2014 NQVSTP
-2020 SVINLTSPYKPQMGQ
+2020 SIIKLVSPYKSQMGST
-2035 VWQPG
+2035 WISG
-2040 ERDIDEYSVDEITS
+2040 EQDLDEYAVDEINKVS
-2054 ITLGSSI
+2054 VGSSI
-2061 PIVAFAIDEDKDF
+2061 PIVAFAIDEEKDF
-2074 ETLRFFVDNIPL
+2074 QSLRFFVDDTPL
-2086 TDEIGIPLTVPFP
+2086 TDEMEIPLPVSFP
-2099 DQHPFS
+2099 DHHPFS
-2105 TVWEANETGI
+2105 ILWEANETGI

-2129 SMSNLSTVEVLPT
+2129 SISNLSTVQVMST

-2151 FSGNRKL
+2151 FTGNRKL
-2158 ALATASLT
+2158 ATATATVTPSGGLSIELT
-2166 SDGKILNV
+2166 NG
-2174 NIIAGENG
+2174 G
-2182 NGYISE
+2182 NGYVSE
-2188 PKVVFDNFGTGGSGA
+2188 PKVIFENFGTGGSGA
-2203 SAIAKIDPLSKQV
+2203 SAIATIDPLSRQV
-2216 IEIEIVDHGNNY
+2216 TDIKIESEGNY
-2228 QIAPKIYLQGGFVD
+2228 TTAPQIYLQGGFVE
-2242 LVASGAHAVAE
+2242 LVASGAHAAAD
-2253 VIRLLGPPFDPPT
+2253 LFGPVFGT
-2266 AGIADTFVS
+2266 SGVS
-2275 FSGFGYSSA
+2275 GVRILSPGFGYSSA
-2284 PNVTVVHP
+2284 PNVTIVHP
-2292 RGIEA
+2292 TGIEA
-2297 SLSAVM
+2297 SLSAIM
-2303 EPSPFFG
+2303 EPSPLFG
-2310 QQVASLRI
+2310 LQVAQVI
-2318 DNPGQNYNPINLNE
+2318 VDNPGQNYSPLSLAKIA
-2332 ITFSGGLGI
+2332 FSGGLGV
-2341 ESETFESTVND
+2341 ESESFEVAVND
-2352 PDGAIIK
+2352 SDGTIIK
-2359 TEFVAAGG
+2359 TELLAAGG

-2373 EDRALPPFKGEWN
+2373 EERTLPPFKGEWS
-2386 GPVPGEYHLFSI
+2386 GPAPGEYHLFSI
-2398 AHDNLGNISTSQ
+2398 THDNLGNISTSQ
-2410 KIVQNV
+2410 KIVQDV
-2416 VRPLAPLVSFAPLNV
+2416 IVPQAPVVSFAPLNV
-2431 ALATPVFTSS
+2431 ALATPVLNAS
-2441 GSISNIILD
+2441 GGIDSIRLD
-2450 YNGSGYNT
+2450 YNGSGYNS
-2458 VPQVFIDGD
+2458 VPKIFIDGD
-2467 GEGASASAVINYE
+2467 GEGAEAVASLNYE
-2480 TGEVVSVVILNSGT
+2480 TGQITKVDIAIGKSGS
-2494 GYSDAQ
+2494 GYTHAD
-2500 IYFIGGLEKGKNE
+2500 IYFMGGLEKGKTS

-2523 LRASALDHD
+2523 VRASAMDPD
-2532 GQVVRLSLV
+2532 GQVVRLALV

-2582 LGFIELMVE
+2582 LGFIELMIE
-2591 AVDDEGKSTYSN
+2591 AVDDEGKITYSN

-2610 NGSVPIVEM
+2610 NGSVPTVEM
-2619 VTPIPNSKWSIGY
+2619 ITPMEGSKWSIGY
-2632 DQNRSIRLVA
+2632 DQNRPIRLVA
-2642 NASDPDWAFN
+2642 DARDPDWAFN

-2683 HYFFDWLPKSAG
+2683 HYSLDWLPKSEG
-2695 AYKINAYV
+2695 VYKINAYAI
-2703 VDSQGGFT
+2703 DSQGGFS

-2726 GNIAVSAPVEVEII
+2726 GNITVSAPIELEVI
-2740 PRTDSKLPFVD
+2740 PRTDSKLPIVD
-2751 LVYPSEDMQITS
+2751 LVYPSEDLQITS
-2763 NSEIRLVAVAS
+2763 TSEIRLVAAAS

-2784 LFVNGEAYGAEIN
+2784 FFVNGEPYGAELSP
-2797 TDKSNSFSAQSFGLN
+2797 DKSRSSNSQSFAVN
-2812 WGPLGKTGIF
+2812 WSPEGKTGIF
-2822 SLMVRAKDTSGNLSF
+2822 SLMVRAKDASGNLSF
-2837 SSPVFVSV
+2837 SSPVILSV
-2845 SVGNDYSPIISLGPL
+2845 SSGNNLLPTIELGNL
-2860 SGSYQV
+2860 SDSYQV
-2866 GSIVSLSA
+2866 GSVVNLFA
-2874 TGVDVANSSSGF
+2874 TGVDEANSSSTY

-2893 FFANGIQ
+2893 FFVNGALQ
-2900 LGTPDFQFPY
+2900 GLPDEKYPY
-2910 LQNWFPE
+2910 LQDWRPE
-2917 TRGTYELFAQVRDNE
+2917 NSGIYDLFAQVRDNE
-2932 NNVRVSPIELVEIKD
+2932 NNVMVSPLRSVEI
-2947 FELITF
+2947 E
-2953 DMTDVELEQQEGRYG
+2953 DVELISFNMADIDLEKKDGLYG
-2968 VYDGST
+2968 LYDGST
-2974 ISVSVSASGESTELS
+2974 VSISVSADGESTELS
-2989 RLNNVTLYANGK
+2989 RLNIVSLYANGK
-3001 VAGSM
+3001 LLGNM

-3015 GILQKISY
+3015 GILRKISY
-3023 TIDWN
+3023 TFEWN
-3028 VDYTNYADKN
+3028 VDYANYADKN
-3038 GQVLLVAYSEDP
+3038 GQILLIAVSSDPDVYSNAH
-3050 EIFSNTQ
+3050 IV
-3057 LINIFS
+3057 NIFA
-3063 PDPYNPASIA
+3063 PDPYNPAGIA
-3073 TNLGISMDSSERA
+3073 GALGVPMNSSERA
-3086 KFDTLVSQ
+3086 RFDNLLAQ
-3094 NNQDVQK
+3094 NNQDPQK
-3101 AYSLYLQQLTSSS
+3101 AFVAYINQISASS

-3124 AHHITLGYFHNSYTS
+3124 AHKISLGYFHKSYAS
-3139 FIEGKAFIIP
+3139 FLEAKNFIAS
-3149 TSDQWLRNYIDLLL
+3149 TSDQWLRGYIDYLL

-3176 YMVGAASRANSI
+3176 YLVGAASRASSI
-3188 DYGQNRRNFVR
+3188 NYSKNRRNFVQ
-3199 QCYQNKYSK
+3199 QCFQNKYSK
-3208 ETSLQQT
+3208 NTTFQQLM
-3215 IQGSSRMLSFWENY
+3215 QGSSRMLSFWENY
-3229 EDGYWELRGG
+3229 EPGYWEIRGG

-3267 GNLTVNEIVGYL
+3267 GNLTVFEIVGYL
-3279 GPESGHCA
+3279 GPEAGHCA
-3287 VDLIFNLAKEY
+3287 VDLIFNLSKEY
-3298 SLEGGLPY
+3298 KLEGGLPY
-3306 IIGSEPYRES
+3306 ILGSDPLRDNV
-3316 IYKIVV
+3316 YKIVV
-3322 LLFILMEEEA
+3322 LLFILMEDDLS
-3332 RSFSPSEIESLTTLS
+3332 SFSSSEISRLSTLS
-3347 VDQAISKILIDYRY
+3347 FDQAMLSILRDYRY
-3361 QLKFNQIINEATEL
+3361 QYKFNQFIKESKEVENS
-3375 NFDWKITDWFGHF
+3375 WKETKWFGYF
-3388 FDLEYPWIF
+3388 VDTSYPWIY
-3397 HAQIGW
+3397 HIELGW
-3403 LYYSKATLDEGFWAY
+3403 LYYGGATLNGGFWLF
-3418 SEGLGWWW
+3418 SDKLGWLW
-3426 SNKPQFSIDAAIGK
+3426 SDKIKFSIDPENGEKYRLI
-3440 NHRYVF
+3440 YQ
-3446 LSRENEWVALDFSA
+3446 SRENTWIGLVSSGSTPA
-3460 SNGTKRY
+3460 TRY
-3467 YSFSLNDYIDF
+3467 YSYNLGEYISF